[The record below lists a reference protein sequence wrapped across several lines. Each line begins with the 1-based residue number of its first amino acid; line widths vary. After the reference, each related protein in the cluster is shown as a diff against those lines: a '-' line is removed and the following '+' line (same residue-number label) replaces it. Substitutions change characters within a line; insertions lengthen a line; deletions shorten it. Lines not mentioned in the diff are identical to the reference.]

1 MTTETLLL
9 MGTTIIG
16 NEKNNYGVLRSPS
29 YSAVLV
35 NSLFSKGKGTRTIYL
50 DKSSYLSKGY
60 NVYQA
65 ADQGWGATEKDTD
78 YSDVQMPEPEL
89 TDGVYQWNVSE
100 EKIKNFATTREVI
113 DVVSFLEWCGES
125 AFGIDG
131 RGKSRN
137 VEKMQAGAYD
147 AGL

>member
-1 MTTETLLL
+1 ML
-9 MGTTIIG
+9 
-16 NEKNNYGVLRSPS
+16 KKSLRR
-29 YSAVLV
+29 
-35 NSLFSKGKGTRTIYL
+35 KKH
-50 DKSSYLSKGY
+50 
-60 NVYQA
+60 
-65 ADQGWGATEKDTD
+65 TEKDTD

-100 EKIKNFATTREVI
+100 EKIKNFATIQEVI
-113 DVVSFLEWCGES
+113 DVVRDFKVDDKAIGVNFLEWCGES
-125 AFGIDG
+125 AFSIDG

>member
-1 MTTETLLL
+1 
-9 MGTTIIG
+9 
-16 NEKNNYGVLRSPS
+16 
-29 YSAVLV
+29 
-35 NSLFSKGKGTRTIYL
+35 
-50 DKSSYLSKGY
+50 
-60 NVYQA
+60 
-65 ADQGWGATEKDTD
+65 
-78 YSDVQMPEPEL
+78 MPEPEL

-113 DVVSFLEWCGES
+113 DVVRDFKVDDKAIGVSFLEWCGES
-125 AFGIDG
+125 AFSIDG